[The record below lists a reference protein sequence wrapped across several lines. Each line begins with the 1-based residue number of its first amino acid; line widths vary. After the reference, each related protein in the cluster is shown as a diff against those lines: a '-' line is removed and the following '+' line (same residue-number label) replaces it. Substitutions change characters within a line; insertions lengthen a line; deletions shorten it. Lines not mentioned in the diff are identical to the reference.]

1 MPWPSTANRNPFGAH
16 RRRSGLSFPALF
28 VCAACAGYVD
38 FLHSACF
45 KQTAPAPAC
54 SPRLAAVQVV
64 CLGARRRHR
73 LSWAATPPRHAGAA
87 PTCNASLPVRCR
99 MVRRLLSGERPQAF
113 YEQIA
118 DHDSA
123 ARRVSAVPFST
134 PNIDAG
140 AISRSHAVPSSGHRS
155 RLRTRFRT
163 RSRMAT
169 RMGVNGCLLTC
180 TAQRCRKAGMS
191 QKDQTATLQQSCA
204 A

>member
-1 MPWPSTANRNPFGAH
+1 MPIVGGQ
-16 RRRSGLSFPALF
+16 GLRFLRCLSALRARGMWIF
-28 VCAACAGYVD
+28 CILLVSSRQLQLQHAA
-38 FLHSACF
+38 
-45 KQTAPAPAC
+45 
-54 SPRLAAVQVV
+54 PRLAAVQVV

-87 PTCNASLPVRCR
+87 PTCSASLPVRCR
-99 MVRRLLSGERPQAF
+99 MVGRLLSGERPQAF

-134 PNIDAG
+134 PNIDGG

-155 RLRTRFRT
+155 RQRTRFRT

-169 RMGVNGCLLTC
+169 RMGVDGCLLTC
-180 TAQRCRKAGMS
+180 TAQHCRKAGMS

-204 A
+204 G